1 MGPPA
6 AAVSG
11 PSWPVLGVELAVMA
25 LTLRGLAADRPLG
38 LRVLAG
44 DDHLDRPLGWVHP
57 TELTDPQAFLEGG
70 ELLLTTGLALDEATA
85 PAYVRRLVEAG
96 VAGLGF
102 GVGLSHDLV
111 PRSLVAT
118 AAEVGF
124 PVLEVPR
131 ETPFIAIT
139 RAVSRAVA
147 ADEYATTVRIG
158 RAQQELTRTAAG
170 RGGPAGVVRKLAKLV
185 DGWVL
190 LFDRTTVTEAAPA
203 SARAYGA
210 SLREELERLRT
221 GTRVVSVDG
230 DEVVL
235 QTLDTSA
242 RRVLAVGT
250 AAPPDTASRHV
261 VNTAVSVLSLALE
274 QDRAQAAARQALR
287 SGLLELLAGGQDE
300 LALRVLA
307 TTGAEPPETPWSVLV
322 FLGPPAARRK
332 LLDAL
337 DGEPVFSARSG
348 SAVVAFGAGTAVD
361 PVAGAA
367 LRIGGLHGGVA
378 GPVFPPGFAA
388 GLEQAE
394 LAARAAQAGDKS
406 LVSAAEHTGR
416 GLLSLIDPVVA
427 RAFARS
433 LLAPLRDHD
442 ETGRGDLVGSVRCW
456 LEHHGHWDVAAARL
470 GVHRHTLRNRVRKA
484 EELLGRDLDA
494 PGVRAELWVALQ
506 A

>member
-1 MGPPA
+1 MG
-6 AAVSG
+6 
-11 PSWPVLGVELAVMA
+11 L
-25 LTLRGLAADRPLG
+25 
-38 LRVLAG
+38 
-44 DDHLDRPLGWVHP
+44 
-57 TELTDPQAFLEGG
+57 
-70 ELLLTTGLALDEATA
+70 
-85 PAYVRRLVEAG
+85 
-96 VAGLGF
+96 
-102 GVGLSHDLV
+102 
-111 PRSLVAT
+111 
-118 AAEVGF
+118 

-158 RAQQELTRTAAG
+158 RAQQELTRTAVG
-170 RGGPAGVVRKLAKLV
+170 KGGPAGVLRKLAKLV

-190 LFDRTTVTEAAPA
+190 LFDRTTVSEAAPA

-221 GTRVVSVDG
+221 GTRVVALDG
-230 DEVVL
+230 QEVVL

-242 RRVLAVGT
+242 RRVLAVG
-250 AAPPDTASRHV
+250 ASLDTAGRHI

-274 QDRAQAAARQALR
+274 QDRAQAAAREALR
-287 SGLLELLAGGQDE
+287 TGLLELLVGGQAE

-307 TTGAEPPETPWSVLV
+307 ASGTEAPAAPWSVLV
-322 FLGPPAARRK
+322 FAGAPAARRK
-332 LLDAL
+332 LLGAL
-337 DGEPVFSARSG
+337 ENEPVFAARHG
-348 SAVVAFGAGTAVD
+348 SSVVVLGAAEAVTD
-361 PVAGAA
+361 AA

-378 GPVFPPGFAA
+378 GPVAPADFAV

-394 LAARAAQAGDKS
+394 LACRVAEAEGKV

-416 GLLSLIDPVVA
+416 GLLTLIEPAVA
-427 RAFARS
+427 QAFARG
-433 LLAPLRDHD
+433 LLTPLRDHD
-442 ETGRGDLVGSVRCW
+442 ETGRGDLETSLRCW

-470 GVHRHTLRNRVRKA
+470 GVHRHTLRNRIRKA
-484 EELLGRDLDA
+484 GELLGRDLDS

>member
-1 MGPPA
+1 
-6 AAVSG
+6 
-11 PSWPVLGVELAVMA
+11 MA
-25 LTLRGLAADRPLG
+25 LTLAALAADRPLG
-38 LRVLAG
+38 LRVLTG
-44 DDHLDRPLGWVHP
+44 DDVLDRPIGWVHP

-70 ELLLTTGLALDEATA
+70 ELLLTTGLALDEETS
-85 PAYVRRLVEAG
+85 PAYVRRLVDAG

-102 GVGLSHDLV
+102 GVGLSHSFV
-111 PRSLVAT
+111 PRSLVS
-118 AAEVGF
+118 AAADVGL

-158 RAQQELTRTAAG
+158 RAQQELTRTAVG
-170 RGGPAGVVRKLAKLV
+170 KGGPAGVLRKLAKLV

-210 SLREELERLRT
+210 SLRDELERLRT
-221 GTRVVSVDG
+221 GTRVVALDG
-230 DEVVL
+230 QEVVL

-242 RRVLAVGT
+242 RRVLAVG
-250 AAPPDTASRHV
+250 ASLDTAGRHI

-287 SGLLELLAGGQDE
+287 SGVLELLVAGQAE

-307 TTGAEPPETPWSVLV
+307 ETGAEPPRAPWSVLV
-322 FLGPPAARRK
+322 FAGPPAARRK
-332 LLDAL
+332 LLGAL
-337 DGEPVFSARSG
+337 ESEPMFAARRGAS
-348 SAVVAFGAGTAVD
+348 VVALGPPD
-361 PVAGAA
+361 PAA
-367 LRIGGLHGGVA
+367 EAASRIGGLHGGLA
-378 GPVFPPGFAA
+378 GPVSTTDFAA

-394 LAARAAQAGDKS
+394 LAAQVALAEDKA

-416 GLLSLIDPVVA
+416 GLLSLIEPTVA
-427 RAFARS
+427 QAFARG
-433 LLAPLRDHD
+433 LLTPIRAHD
-442 ETGRGDLVGSVRCW
+442 ATGRGDLETSLRCW
-456 LEHHGHWDVAAARL
+456 LEHHGHWDIAAARL
-470 GVHRHTLRNRVRKA
+470 GVHRHTLRNRIRKA
-484 EELLGRDLDA
+484 EELLGRDLDS

-506 A
+506 ASVTFT

>member
-1 MGPPA
+1 
-6 AAVSG
+6 
-11 PSWPVLGVELAVMA
+11 MA
-25 LTLRGLAADRPLG
+25 LTLAGLAAERPLG
-38 LRVLAG
+38 LRVLTG
-44 DDHLDRPLGWVHP
+44 EDVLDRPIGWVHP
-57 TELTDPQAFLEGG
+57 TELTEPQAFLEGG
-70 ELLLTTGLALDEATA
+70 ELLLTTGLALDETTS
-85 PAYVRRLVEAG
+85 PAYVRRLVDAG

-102 GVGLSHDLV
+102 GVGLSHESV

-118 AAEVGF
+118 AASVGL

-131 ETPFIAIT
+131 KTPFIAIT

-147 ADEYATTVRIG
+147 ADEYAATVRVG
-158 RAQQELTRTAAG
+158 RAQQELTRTAVG
-170 RGGPAGVVRKLAKLV
+170 QGGPAGVLRRLAKLV

-203 SARAYGA
+203 SARAYGP

-221 GTRVVSVDG
+221 GTRVFALDG
-230 DEVVL
+230 QEVVL

-242 RRVLAVGT
+242 RRVLAVG
-250 AAPPDTASRHV
+250 ASLDTAGRHI

-287 SGLLELLAGGQDE
+287 TGLLELLAGGQAE

-307 TTGAEPPETPWSVLV
+307 ATGGEPPRAPWSVLV

-337 DGEPVFSARSG
+337 EGEVFAARSG
-348 SAVVAFGAGTAVD
+348 ASVAVVGAGTVVDAV
-361 PVAGAA
+361 AEAA

-378 GPVFPPGFAA
+378 GPVSAAGFAA

-394 LAARAAQAGDKS
+394 LAARAAEAEGKI

-416 GLLSLIDPVVA
+416 GLLSLIEPVVA
-427 RAFARS
+427 QAFAHGV
-433 LLAPLRDHD
+433 LAPLRRHD
-442 ETGRGDLVGSVRCW
+442 ETGRGDLVESLRCW

-470 GVHRHTLRNRVRKA
+470 GVHRHTLRNRITKA
-484 EELLGRDLDA
+484 QELLGRDLDS

-506 A
+506 T

>member
-1 MGPPA
+1 
-6 AAVSG
+6 
-11 PSWPVLGVELAVMA
+11 MA
-25 LTLRGLAADRPLG
+25 LTLAGLAAERPLG
-38 LRVLAG
+38 LRVLTGDAG
-44 DDHLDRPLGWVHP
+44 LDRPIGWVHP

-70 ELLLTTGLALDEATA
+70 ELLLTTGLALDEETS
-85 PAYVRRLVEAG
+85 PAYVRRLVDAG

-102 GVGLSHDLV
+102 GVGLSHESV

-118 AAEVGF
+118 AAEVGL

-131 ETPFIAIT
+131 KTPFIAIT

-158 RAQQELTRTAAG
+158 RAQQELTRTAVG
-170 RGGPAGVVRKLAKLV
+170 QGGPAGVLRKLAKLV

-190 LFDRTTVTEAAPA
+190 LFERATVTEAAPA
-203 SARAYGA
+203 SARAYGEP
-210 SLREELERLRT
+210 LREELERLRT
-221 GTRVVSVDG
+221 GTRVVSLDG
-230 DEVVL
+230 QEVVL
-235 QTLDTSA
+235 QTLDTGT
-242 RRVLAVGT
+242 RRVLAVG
-250 AAPPDTASRHV
+250 APLDTAGRHI

-274 QDRAQAAARQALR
+274 QDRAQAAAREALR
-287 SGLLELLAGGQDE
+287 TGLVELLVGGQAE

-307 TTGAEPPETPWSVLV
+307 ATGGEPPASPWSVLV

-332 LLDAL
+332 LLGAL
-337 DGEPVFSARSG
+337 DGELFAAKSGGSVVVFGPES
-348 SAVVAFGAGTAVD
+348 VVEPAAE
-361 PVAGAA
+361 AA

-378 GPVFPPGFAA
+378 GPVAPREFAA

-394 LAARAAQAGDKS
+394 LAAQAAEAEDKI

-427 RAFARS
+427 QAFANG
-433 LLAPLRDHD
+433 LLTPLRRHD
-442 ETGRGDLVGSVRCW
+442 ETGRGDLVESLRCW

-470 GVHRHTLRNRVRKA
+470 GVHRHTLRNRITKA
-484 EELLGRDLDA
+484 QELLGRDLDA

-506 A
+506 TPA

>member
-1 MGPPA
+1 
-6 AAVSG
+6 
-11 PSWPVLGVELAVMA
+11 MA
-25 LTLRGLAADRPLG
+25 LTLAGLVADRPLG
-38 LRVLAG
+38 LRVLTG
-44 DDHLDRPLGWVHP
+44 DDLLARPIGWVHP

-70 ELLLTTGLALDEATA
+70 ELLLTTGLALDEGTS

-102 GVGLSHDLV
+102 GVGLSHDFV
-111 PRSLVAT
+111 PRSLVET
-118 AAEVGF
+118 AASVGL

-158 RAQQELTRTAAG
+158 KAQQELTRTAVG
-170 RGGPAGVVRKLAKLV
+170 KGGPAGVLRKLAKLV

-190 LFDRTTVTEAAPA
+190 LFDRTTVTEAAPT

-210 SLREELERLRT
+210 SLRVELERLRT
-221 GTRVVSVDG
+221 GTRVVALDG
-230 DEVVL
+230 QEVVL

-242 RRVLAVGT
+242 RRVLAVG
-250 AAPPDTASRHV
+250 APLDTAGRHI

-287 SGLLELLAGGQDE
+287 SGLLELLVGGQAE
-300 LALRVLA
+300 LALQVLA
-307 TTGAEPPETPWSVLV
+307 ETGGEPPRAPWSVLV
-322 FLGPPAARRK
+322 FVGAPAARRK
-332 LLDAL
+332 LLGAL
-337 DGEPVFSARSG
+337 EGEPVFAARRG
-348 SAVVAFGAGTAVD
+348 SSVVAIGPAD
-361 PVAGAA
+361 PAA
-367 LRIGGLHGGVA
+367 EAAARIGGLHGGLA
-378 GPVFPPGFAA
+378 GPVSTTDFAA

-394 LAARAAQAGDKS
+394 LAAQAALAEDKA
-406 LVSAAEHTGR
+406 LVSAAEHLGR
-416 GLLSLIDPVVA
+416 GLLSLIEPSVA
-427 RAFARS
+427 QAFARG
-433 LLAPLRDHD
+433 LLTPLRAHD
-442 ETGRGDLVGSVRCW
+442 TTGRGDLETSLRCW

-470 GVHRHTLRNRVRKA
+470 GVHRHTLRNRIRKV
-484 EELLGRDLDA
+484 EELLGRDLDS

>member
-1 MGPPA
+1 
-6 AAVSG
+6 
-11 PSWPVLGVELAVMA
+11 MA
-25 LTLRGLAADRPLG
+25 LTLAGLAAERPLG
-38 LRVLAG
+38 LRVLTG
-44 DDHLDRPLGWVHP
+44 DDFLDRPIGWVHP

-70 ELLLTTGLALDEATA
+70 ELLLTTGLALDEQTS

-102 GVGLSHDLV
+102 GVGLSHDEV

-118 AAEVGF
+118 AAEVGL

-131 ETPFIAIT
+131 KTPFIAIT

-158 RAQQELTRTAAG
+158 RAQQELTRTAVG
-170 RGGPAGVVRKLAKLV
+170 KGGPAGVVRKLAKLV

-190 LFDRTTVTEAAPA
+190 LLERTTVTEAAPA
-203 SARAYGA
+203 SARAYGS
-210 SLREELERLRT
+210 SLHEELERLRT
-221 GTRVVSVDG
+221 GTRVFALDG
-230 DEVVL
+230 QEVVL
-235 QTLDTSA
+235 QTLDTGT

-250 AAPPDTASRHV
+250 EASLDTAGRHI

-287 SGLLELLAGGQDE
+287 TGLVELLAGGQAE
-300 LALRVLA
+300 LAVRVL
-307 TTGAEPPETPWSVLV
+307 TVTGAEPPEPPWSVLV
-322 FLGPPAARRK
+322 FLGAPAARRK

-337 DGEPVFSARSG
+337 DGDVFAARSG
-348 SAVVAFGAGTAVD
+348 SSVVVFGSGTVVDTAAEAAV
-361 PVAGAA
+361 
-367 LRIGGLHGGVA
+367 RIGGLHGGVA
-378 GPVFPPGFAA
+378 GPVSPGDFAA

-394 LAARAAQAGDKS
+394 LAARAAEAEGKI

-416 GLLSLIDPVVA
+416 GLLSLIDPTVA
-427 RAFARS
+427 QAFAHG
-433 LLAPLRDHD
+433 LLAPLRRHD
-442 ETGRGDLVGSVRCW
+442 EAGRGDLVESLRCW

-470 GVHRHTLRNRVRKA
+470 GVHRHTLRNRIRKA
-484 EELLGRDLDA
+484 GELLGRDLDS

-506 A
+506 T

>member
-1 MGPPA
+1 
-6 AAVSG
+6 
-11 PSWPVLGVELAVMA
+11 MA
-25 LTLRGLAADRPLG
+25 LTLAGLAADRPLG
-38 LRVLAG
+38 LRVLTG
-44 DDHLDRPLGWVHP
+44 EDGLDRPIGWVHP

-70 ELLLTTGLALDEATA
+70 ELLLTTGLALAEDTA
-85 PAYVRRLVEAG
+85 PAYVRRLVAAG

-102 GVGLSHDLV
+102 GVGLSHESV

-118 AAEVGF
+118 AAEVGL
-124 PVLEVPR
+124 PVLEVAR

-158 RAQQELTRTAAG
+158 RAQQELTRTAVG
-170 RGGPAGVVRKLAKLV
+170 KGGPAGVLRKLAKLV

-190 LFDRTTVTEAAPA
+190 LFERTTVAEAAPA
-203 SARAYGA
+203 GAREYGTL
-210 SLREELERLRT
+210 LREELERLRT
-221 GTRVVSVDG
+221 GTRVFALDG
-230 DEVVL
+230 HEVVL
-235 QTLDTSA
+235 QTLDTAA

-250 AAPPDTASRHV
+250 GTPLDTAGRHI

-287 SGLLELLAGGQDE
+287 TGLLELLSGGQAE
-300 LALRVLA
+300 LALRVLE
-307 TTGAEPPETPWSVLV
+307 TTGGEPPRAPWSVLV

-332 LLDAL
+332 LLEAL
-337 DGEPVFSARSG
+337 DGEVFAARSG
-348 SAVVAFGAGTAVD
+348 SSVVAFGGGAVVD
-361 PVAGAA
+361 TVAEAA

-378 GPVFPPGFAA
+378 GPVPAEDFAA

-394 LAARAAQAGDKS
+394 LAARAAEAEDKI
-406 LVSAAEHTGR
+406 LISAAEHTGR
-416 GLLSLIDPVVA
+416 GLLSLIDPTVA
-427 RAFARS
+427 QAFAHG
-433 LLAPLRDHD
+433 LLAPLRRHD
-442 ETGRGDLVGSVRCW
+442 ETGRGDLVASLRCW

-470 GVHRHTLRNRVRKA
+470 GVHRHTLRNRITKVQ
-484 EELLGRDLDA
+484 ELLGRDLDS

>member
-1 MGPPA
+1 
-6 AAVSG
+6 
-11 PSWPVLGVELAVMA
+11 MA
-25 LTLRGLAADRPLG
+25 LTLAGLAAERPLG
-38 LRVLAG
+38 LRVLTG
-44 DDHLDRPLGWVHP
+44 SDLPDVLDRPIGWVHP

-70 ELLLTTGLALDEATA
+70 ELLLTTGLALDEQTA
-85 PAYVRRLVEAG
+85 PAYVRRLVDAG

-102 GVGLSHDLV
+102 GVGLSHDRV
-111 PRSLVAT
+111 PDSLVAT
-118 AAEVGF
+118 AAEVGL

-131 ETPFIAIT
+131 KTPFIAIT

-158 RAQQELTRTAAG
+158 RAQQELTRTAVG
-170 RGGPAGVVRKLAKLV
+170 KGGPAGVLRKLAKLV

-210 SLREELERLRT
+210 SLREELERLQT
-221 GTRVVSVDG
+221 GTRVVALGD

-235 QTLDTSA
+235 QTLDTGA

-250 AAPPDTASRHV
+250 GAPLDTAGRHI

-274 QDRAQAAARQALR
+274 QDRAQAAAREALR
-287 SGLLELLAGGQDE
+287 TGLVELLVGGQAE

-307 TTGAEPPETPWSVLV
+307 ATGGEPPESPWSVLV
-322 FLGPPAARRK
+322 FLGQPAARRK
-332 LLDAL
+332 LLGAL
-337 DGEPVFSARSG
+337 DGELFAARSG
-348 SAVVAFGAGTAVD
+348 ASVVAFGPASVVGPA
-361 PVAGAA
+361 AEAA

-378 GPVFPPGFAA
+378 GPVAPRDFAA

-394 LAARAAQAGDKS
+394 LAAQAAEAEDKI
-406 LVSAAEHTGR
+406 LISAAEHTGR
-416 GLLSLIDPVVA
+416 GLLSLIDPTVA
-427 RAFARS
+427 QAFAHGV
-433 LLAPLRDHD
+433 LAPLRRHD
-442 ETGRGDLVGSVRCW
+442 ETGRGDLVGSLRCW

-470 GVHRHTLRNRVRKA
+470 GVHRHTLRNRITKA
-484 EELLGRDLDA
+484 QELLGRDLDS

>member
-1 MGPPA
+1 
-6 AAVSG
+6 
-11 PSWPVLGVELAVMA
+11 MA
-25 LTLRGLAADRPLG
+25 LTLAGLTADRPLG
-38 LRVLAG
+38 LRVLTG
-44 DDHLDRPLGWVHP
+44 DDLLDRPIGWVHP

-70 ELLLTTGLALDEATA
+70 ELLLTTGLALDEETS

-102 GVGLSHDLV
+102 GVGLSHDEVPHALV
-111 PRSLVAT
+111 ST
-118 AAEVGF
+118 AASVGF

-158 RAQQELTRTAAG
+158 RAQQELTRTAVG
-170 RGGPAGVVRKLAKLV
+170 KGGPPGVLRKLAKLV

-221 GTRVVSVDG
+221 GTRAFSLDG
-230 DEVVL
+230 EEVVL

-250 AAPPDTASRHV
+250 AAPLDTAARHI

-287 SGLLELLAGGQDE
+287 SGLLELLVGGQGE
-300 LALRVLA
+300 LASRVL
-307 TTGAEPPETPWSVLV
+307 TTSGGEAPDAPWSVLV
-322 FLGPPAARRK
+322 FAGTPASRRK
-332 LLDAL
+332 LLAAL
-337 DGEPVFSARSG
+337 EGEPVFAARWGAS
-348 SAVVAFGAGTAVD
+348 VVAFGSGTVVD
-361 PVAGAA
+361 IVAAAA
-367 LRIGGLHGGVA
+367 LHIGGLYGGVA
-378 GPVFPPGFAA
+378 GPVSAADFAA

-394 LAARAAQAGDKS
+394 LAAQVAEAEDKI

-427 RAFARS
+427 QAFAHGA
-433 LLAPLRDHD
+433 LAPLREHD
-442 ETGRGDLVGSVRCW
+442 ATGRGDLESSLRCW

-470 GVHRHTLRNRVRKA
+470 GVHRHTLRNRITKVA
-484 EELLGRDLDA
+484 ELLGRDLDS

>member
-1 MGPPA
+1 
-6 AAVSG
+6 
-11 PSWPVLGVELAVMA
+11 MA
-25 LTLRGLAADRPLG
+25 LTLRALAADRPLG
-38 LRVLAG
+38 LRVLTG
-44 DDHLDRPLGWVHP
+44 EDLLDRPIGWVHP

-70 ELLLTTGLALDEATA
+70 ELLLTTGLALDEETST
-85 PAYVRRLVEAG
+85 AYVRRLVEAG

-102 GVGLSHDLV
+102 GVGLSHDEVPHALV
-111 PRSLVAT
+111 VT
-118 AAEVGF
+118 AADVGL

-147 ADEYATTVRIG
+147 AGEYATTVRIG
-158 RAQQELTRTAAG
+158 RAQQELTRTAVG
-170 RGGPAGVVRKLAKLV
+170 KSGPAGVLRKLAKLV

-203 SARAYGA
+203 SARAYGP

-221 GTRVVSVDG
+221 GTRVVPLDG
-230 DEVVL
+230 DEVAL

-250 AAPPDTASRHV
+250 ATPLDRAGQHI

-274 QDRAQAAARQALR
+274 QDRAQTAARQALR

-307 TTGAEPPETPWSVLV
+307 TTGGEPPESPWSVVV

-337 DGEPVFSARSG
+337 EAEAVFAARSG
-348 SAVVAFGAGTAVD
+348 SSVVAFGSGTVVD
-361 PVAGAA
+361 TVAEAA

-378 GPVFPPGFAA
+378 GPVPAAGFAA

-394 LAARAAQAGDKS
+394 LAARAAEAEDKI
-406 LVSAAEHTGR
+406 LLSAAEHTGR

-427 RAFARS
+427 QAFAHGV
-433 LLAPLRDHD
+433 LAPLREHD
-442 ETGRGDLVGSVRCW
+442 ETGRGDLESSLRCW

-470 GVHRHTLRNRVRKA
+470 GVHRHTLRNRIRKA
-484 EELLGRDLDA
+484 GELLGRDLDS

-506 A
+506 T

>member
-1 MGPPA
+1 
-6 AAVSG
+6 
-11 PSWPVLGVELAVMA
+11 MA
-25 LTLRGLAADRPLG
+25 LTLRALAADRPLG
-38 LRVLAG
+38 LRVLTR
-44 DDHLDRPLGWVHP
+44 DDHLDRPIGWVHP

-70 ELLLTTGLALDEATA
+70 ELLLTTGLALDEETS

-96 VAGLGF
+96 AAGLGF
-102 GVGLSHDLV
+102 GVGLSHDEV
-111 PRSLVAT
+111 PRALVQT
-118 AAEVGF
+118 ADEVGL

-131 ETPFIAIT
+131 KTPFIAIT

-158 RAQQELTRTAAG
+158 KAQQELTRTAVG
-170 RGGPAGVVRKLAKLV
+170 KGGPAGVLRKLAKLV

-221 GTRVVSVDG
+221 GTRVVPLG
-230 DEVVL
+230 EDEVVL
-235 QTLDTSA
+235 QTLDTGV

-250 AAPPDTASRHV
+250 ATPLDTAARHI

-300 LALRVLA
+300 LALRVLGTA
-307 TTGAEPPETPWSVLV
+307 GGEVPEAPWSVLV
-322 FLGPPAARRK
+322 FTGAPAVRRK

-337 DGEPVFSARSG
+337 EGEPVVAARWG
-348 SAVVAFGAGTAVD
+348 SLVAAFGSGAAID
-361 PVAGAA
+361 PVAAAA

-378 GPVFPPGFAA
+378 GPVAPAEFAA

-394 LAARAAQAGDKS
+394 LAARAAEAEDKI

-427 RAFARS
+427 RIYAENA
-433 LLAPLRDHD
+433 LAPLREHD
-442 ETGRGDLVGSVRCW
+442 ETGRGDLVGSLRCW

-470 GVHRHTLRNRVRKA
+470 GVHRHTLRNRIRKA

-494 PGVRAELWVALQ
+494 PGVRAELWLALQ

>member
-1 MGPPA
+1 
-6 AAVSG
+6 
-11 PSWPVLGVELAVMA
+11 MA
-25 LTLRGLAADRPLG
+25 LTLAALAADRPLG
-38 LRVLAG
+38 LRVRTGAEL
-44 DDHLDRPLGWVHP
+44 LDRPIGWVHP

-70 ELLLTTGLALDEATA
+70 ELLLTTGLALDEGTA
-85 PAYVRRLVEAG
+85 PAYVHRLVDAG

-102 GVGLSHDLV
+102 GVGLSHESV

-118 AAEVGF
+118 AAEVGL

-158 RAQQELTRTAAG
+158 RAQQELTRTAVG
-170 RGGPAGVVRKLAKLV
+170 KGGPAGVLRKLAKLV
-185 DGWVL
+185 DGWAL
-190 LFDRTTVTEAAPA
+190 LFERTTVTEAAPA

-210 SLREELERLRT
+210 SLREELERLQT
-221 GTRVVSVDG
+221 GTRVVSLDQ

-235 QTLDTSA
+235 QTLDTGA

-250 AAPPDTASRHV
+250 GVPLDTAGRHI

-287 SGLLELLAGGQDE
+287 TGLLELLAGGQAE
-300 LALRVLA
+300 LALRVLE
-307 TTGAEPPETPWSVLV
+307 TTGGEPPPSPWSVLV
-322 FLGPPAARRK
+322 FAGPPAARRK
-332 LLDAL
+332 LLEAL
-337 DGEPVFSARSG
+337 EGEVFAARSG
-348 SAVVAFGAGTAVD
+348 PSVVAFGAGPVVD
-361 PVAGAA
+361 TVAEAA

-378 GPVFPPGFAA
+378 GPVSAGDFAA

-394 LAARAAQAGDKS
+394 LAARAAEAEGKI

-416 GLLSLIDPVVA
+416 GLLSLIDPTVA
-427 RAFARS
+427 QAFAHG
-433 LLAPLRDHD
+433 LLAPLRRHD
-442 ETGRGDLVGSVRCW
+442 KTGRGDLVGSLRCW

-470 GVHRHTLRNRVRKA
+470 GVHRHTLRNRITKA
-484 EELLGRDLDA
+484 QELLGRDLDS

-506 A
+506 T